1 LTNFVVERSRQFPI
15 HTQIK
20 DQIRLACLYQ
30 RLHTGDALPSIRQ
43 LAHQL
48 GVGDGVVRRAYREL
62 CDVGLLEAQ
71 GRRHVVGTPARAAGS
86 RTDIVRAS
94 TEQCDRL
101 LAWAREERLS
111 AIALSRLLLWHA
123 FARENDSPSGSKYR
137 FHVRTISE
145 IEDLNGL
152 LQDKRHQ
159 LLLFSPLSWEGL
171 PSRFRRLARVSPAF
185 YEPNPRALEKVRLAA
200 GVLL

>member
-1 LTNFVVERSRQFPI
+1 MTNFVVERSRQFPI

-94 TEQCDRL
+94 TEQCDR
-101 LAWAREERLS
+101 
-111 AIALSRLLLWHA
+111 
-123 FARENDSPSGSKYR
+123 F
-137 FHVRTISE
+137 SE